1 LSMKCLFIL
10 VINTIDLMTYIKNF
24 RYVIANIIENMLVLM
39 RVIKISV
46 LRRKRSSLSGFL
58 IETKADNTADNYKND
73 EERLIFLNIIIF
85 FINSS
90 SFHFLDRLM
99 DNEKKNN
106 HKTEEEL
113 KKQF

>member
-1 LSMKCLFIL
+1 F
-10 VINTIDLMTYIKNF
+10 TIALDEMSFYSHLMTYIKNF

-46 LRRKRSSLSGFL
+46 LRRK
-58 IETKADNTADNYKND
+58 
-73 EERLIFLNIIIF
+73 
-85 FINSS
+85 
-90 SFHFLDRLM
+90 LM

-113 KKQF
+113 KKQL